1 MSQQLINL
9 NSDLKRLRNEGY
21 EIEVYGGYLIIHH
34 IPYVNCKMEV
44 NYGSLVSTLTLAN
57 QTTVSKPD
65 THTIYF
71 VGNDPCNTDGSL
83 ITAIMHSHA
92 NIIIKP
98 ELTAIRMFSNKP
110 PNGYSNY
117 FEKFINYIRII
128 TSPAKA
134 LDENATAQTYKLI
147 ETKDDESVFQYIDT
161 NSSRADINSIN
172 VKLSGQKIAII
183 GLGGTGAYILDLVSK
198 TPVAEIHL
206 YDGDTFLQ
214 HNAFRSPGAASIEK
228 LNSQMMKVDYYA
240 EMYTNIHKHVI
251 PHSYYVTEANKSEL
265 NSNNY
270 VFICIDNGEAR
281 SIIARHLVKI
291 GITIIDVGL
300 GVNIV
305 DSSLIGSL
313 RVTSADC
320 KNNIHISNRLPGAA
334 NDNNEYG
341 TNIQIGDLNALNAT
355 LAVIKWKKLSGFYI
369 DLVGE
374 YHSSFAITTSK
385 IFNDDIQ
392 T

>member
-9 NSDLKRLRNEGY
+9 NSDLKRLRDEGY
-21 EIEVYGGYLIIHH
+21 EIEVHCGYIIIHH
-34 IPYVNCKMEV
+34 VPYVNSKKEV
-44 NYGSLVSTLTLAN
+44 KYGALVSSLTLAN

-71 VGNDPCNTDGSL
+71 DGDDPCNIDGSH
-83 ITAIMHSHA
+83 ITAIMHSHV

-98 ELTAIRMFSNKP
+98 ELPLIRMFSNKP

-117 FEKFINYIRII
+117 YEKFINYIRII

-172 VKLSGQKIAII
+172 AKLTGQKIAII
-183 GLGGTGAYILDLVSK
+183 GLGGTGAYILDLLSK

-214 HNAFRSPGAASIEK
+214 HNAFRSPGAASTEK
-228 LNSQMMKVDYYA
+228 LNKQMKKVEYYA
-240 EMYTNIHKHVI
+240 EMYSNLHKHVI
-251 PHSYYVTEANKSEL
+251 PHNYYVTDENKIEL
-265 NSNNY
+265 DSKDY
-270 VFICIDNGEAR
+270 VFICIDKGESR
-281 SIIARHLVKI
+281 SIITKHLVNKSV
-291 GITIIDVGL
+291 TFIDVGL

-305 DSSLIGSL
+305 DDSLIGSV
-313 RVTSADC
+313 RVTTADS
-320 KNNIHISNRLPGAA
+320 KNNIHLSNRLPGAA
-334 NDNNEYG
+334 NDDNEYG
-341 TNIQIGDLNALNAT
+341 TNIQIADLNALNAV
-355 LAVIKWKKLSGFYI
+355 LAIIKWKKLSGFYK
-369 DLVGE
+369 DLIGE
-374 YHSSFAITTSK
+374 YHSSFALTTSK

-392 T
+392 I